1 MTDGKRTESNDA
13 FNAWL
18 TAAKTGSQDDLGRVL
33 ETCRGYLLAMAEAE
47 LGSTLRPKA
56 GASDLVQD
64 SLLEAQ
70 KGFEHFRGSTGEE
83 FLAWVGHIMK
93 NNVADLGRK
102 FRSTQ
107 RREIGR
113 EGSLHAESPGTISA
127 PSDERPIDLLTAAED
142 ASQLHAAIARLPAE
156 TRDIIS
162 WRHQDRLSWDEI
174 GRLIDKTPEAARKV
188 WFRALER
195 LREELDGN
203 HGPTR

>member
-1 MTDGKRTESNDA
+1 MNERQWIATNDP
-13 FNAWL
+13 FDAWL
-18 TAAKTGSQDDLGRVL
+18 SAAKTGSQDDLGRVL

-56 GASDLVQD
+56 GASDLVQE

-70 KGFEHFRGSTGEE
+70 ADFEQFRGSTWTE
-83 FLAWVGHIMK
+83 FQAWVGRIMK

-102 FRSTQ
+102 FRETH

-113 EGSLHAESPGTISA
+113 EGVLPVELPRASIA
-127 PSDERPIDLLTAAED
+127 PIDVLAAAED
-142 ASQLHAAIARLPAE
+142 AAQLHAAIARLPAE
-156 TRDIIS
+156 TREIIA
-162 WRHQDRLSWDEI
+162 WRHQERLSWDEI
-174 GRLIDKTPEAARKV
+174 GRRIDKTPEAARKV

-203 HGPTR
+203 HGPAR